1 MLLILLLVGT
11 GCCQT
16 TLAPKE
22 ETKTVSSSQ
31 ATQTAAFILSTRHTA
46 KPLETTVAPT
56 TSTTKES
63 SKTTKAYVGTESPTT
78 ARHSTVKVHTSTKG
92 VVKSARRQKLNSSGS
107 SAEQRVA
114 GAAVDCELPLL
125 PNESRLWRG
134 NETHELN
141 LPVTECGA
149 GVAGGTTPGDD
160 ECPPVI
166 VSWEGLADI
175 QSGDILIV
183 RIADSL
189 LLDVLAQQNS
199 TAPLDV
205 NSTHVDGD
213 RVHRAPLQPAVYQ
226 VTRQGHEHCDVT
238 DGMLLDITPLDEG
251 GAKLFTLYDKDLS
264 EGVNLFIVVSKNWG
278 SQCVRLKVTVKSDN
292 CGESQECAGKGVCY
306 TNISM
311 EGYECQCCPGFA
323 GPHCEDRDVCN
334 PSPCLNNGICVEITA
349 PYSPTGEI
357 DVPNFHCLCPYGF
370 TGRKCEKD
378 PCSSAPCLNGGSCM
392 SMAMNG
398 TTTFHCA
405 CADGWTGARC
415 ELSAAGGACASNP
428 CANGICIEQTD
439 NDIPDEKFRCFCQP
453 GYTGDL
459 CQIEYNECE
468 SSPCANGGTCTDRV
482 GGFTCACGRGY
493 TGNTCQLKVDLCSPN
508 PCPERRFC
516 VDHGNS
522 YACEC
527 PRGYVGDECHIPT
540 RSPCDTNP
548 CAHGGTCWSDIDS
561 FYCSCRPGYTGKIC
575 EEDFILESVVGSENN
590 LNPEPR
596 GGSVREVHLPLGL
609 YHDRLHNVYIAAGTL
624 GAAIA
629 IVGVVVHLPLGL
641 YHDRLHNVYIAAGT
655 LGAAIAIVGVVVTA
669 CHCRV
674 NKTYSRILSRISRV
688 TEAGPPHHWL
698 QDKRAAPL
706 NPHFQPRTYNP
717 TGPPPPAALDTT
729 DMYYTLD
736 FSDSQSS
743 PLIQ

>member
-1 MLLILLLVGT
+1 MVEECGVGGT
-11 GCCQT
+11 G
-16 TLAPKE
+16 
-22 ETKTVSSSQ
+22 
-31 ATQTAAFILSTRHTA
+31 
-46 KPLETTVAPT
+46 
-56 TSTTKES
+56 
-63 SKTTKAYVGTESPTT
+63 G
-78 ARHSTVKVHTSTKG
+78 
-92 VVKSARRQKLNSSGS
+92 
-107 SAEQRVA
+107 
-114 GAAVDCELPLL
+114 
-125 PNESRLWRG
+125 
-134 NETHELN
+134 
-141 LPVTECGA
+141 
-149 GVAGGTTPGDD
+149 AGGTTPGDD

-189 LLDVLAQQNS
+189 LLDVLAQHNT
-199 TAPLDV
+199 TAPLDT
-205 NSTHVDGD
+205 NSTHVDGE

-226 VTRQGHEHCDVT
+226 VTRQGHEHCDIT

-292 CGESQECAGKGVCY
+292 CGESQECSGKGVCY
-306 TNISM
+306 TNVSM
-311 EGYECQCCPGFA
+311 EGYECQCCPGFT
-323 GPHCEDRDVCN
+323 GSHCEDRDVCN
-334 PSPCLNNGICVEITA
+334 PTPCLNNGICVEITA

-415 ELSAAGGACASNP
+415 QLSAAGGGACAANP
-428 CANGICIEQTD
+428 CANGICIDQTD
-439 NDIPDEKFRCFCQP
+439 NDIPGEKFRCFCQP

-493 TGNTCQLKVDLCSPN
+493 TGNTCQFKVDLCSPN

-522 YACEC
+522 YASRSGLDHGNSYACECPRGYVGAECHIPSRSVTICAIVDTARSCVDHGNSYACEC
-527 PRGYVGDECHIPT
+527 PRGYVGDECHIPSRSVT
-540 RSPCDTNP
+540 ICAIVDTARSCVDHGNSYACECPRGYVGDECHIPSRSPCDTNP

-629 IVGVVVHLPLGL
+629 IVGVVF
-641 YHDRLHNVYIAAGT
+641 T
-655 LGAAIAIVGVVVTA
+655 
-669 CHCRV
+669 
-674 NKTYSRILSRISRV
+674 
-688 TEAGPPHHWL
+688 
-698 QDKRAAPL
+698 PL
-706 NPHFQPRTYNP
+706 NAILKHTRRS
-717 TGPPPPAALDTT
+717 ALIADKWAV
-729 DMYYTLD
+729 
-736 FSDSQSS
+736 
-743 PLIQ
+743 I